1 MKKVLSFMITS
12 LAVGTLVAGSVLSAF
27 AAPAVEINR
36 NTGIAIHDNAPVL
49 TADNLDEFLK
59 YFEDSE
65 DYVVMPDITDPR
77 NTYDERLAKEA
88 EETLLKVGKGI
99 NEFYN
104 EQSNLTSYLSDF
116 VNDNIDKY
124 NETASFDNSILIFF
138 LPFSSW
144 ELSMGATFNETAPWE
159 SVKSGVS
166 QAFSFLG
173 GSNVEV
179 VRNDAHDYTV
189 TYTNSD
195 GENITDHF
203 KGTPEHGLQMLS
215 YTNGELDTIFEYIHK
230 DESTYIW
237 QSATERLVME
247 FDGEKITRCTYTS
260 LNSEAT
266 RYNETDLI
274 FDDFSNCDYDWPT
287 DREEYGT
294 KIVYD
299 GETFKVTATAFLFGG
314 LCEGEVT
321 DVIMPKYNPQY

>member
-27 AAPAVEINR
+27 AAPAAEINR

-59 YFEDSE
+59 YFENSE

-124 NETASFDNSILIFF
+124 NETA
-138 LPFSSW
+138 
-144 ELSMGATFNETAPWE
+144 PWE

-203 KGTPEHGLQMLS
+203 KGNPEHGLQMLS

-230 DESTYIW
+230 DENTYIW

-247 FDGEKITRCTYTS
+247 FDGEKINRCTYTS

>member
-124 NETASFDNSILIFF
+124 
-138 LPFSSW
+138 
-144 ELSMGATFNETAPWE
+144 NETAPWE